1 MQTLTR
7 DELSQLIVGGIN
19 MVEGKAENGEMVV
32 TYEVLGTSETFIQVV
47 KDDKSHESYQVD
59 PALEEELKV
68 ELGKNAKVSA
78 LKAKLEAE
86 KLKPTVDFQQ
96 IREDKIQAEIAALEA
111 IIIEEV
117 KEEPALDGFLQP
129 GDAEFRD

>member
-1 MQTLTR
+1 
-7 DELSQLIVGGIN
+7 